1 MWLFDQ
7 DLIPRVGPQLGM
19 LFVTLVW
26 GCLVAGASLLDG
38 TLRLPAPGRGLMEH
52 YGFQASFVSAPLML
66 LTCLHAVSNFLRILA
81 KIDDM
86 LVPGADPAAVRSI
99 VKPHVDSLLLR
110 GNWRNALWLFMFIGV
125 AVSIAIFRKLDAPR
139 EFWGNDVFN
148 ATRYT
153 YGFLA
158 ANLFLLLLWGF
169 VCPVGFFYALHLTFS
184 SETIVA
190 RLRKAGMLR
199 LDFLHVDRCG
209 GMSRFGTLNF
219 LVMLIYVWPFGA
231 MYVLHLTHQYTY
243 LSLIGGA
250 IATSAA
256 FVFQSIYG
264 IYWVSPAITS
274 ERASVVGFLNAR
286 VAEAMD
292 GTRDFAAALATLEY
306 RERVLAVSSFPY
318 STTISAAVNI
328 MRFAPA
334 AIALANFVG
343 AVWLRTIS

>member
-1 MWLFDQ
+1 
-7 DLIPRVGPQLGM
+7 
-19 LFVTLVW
+19 
-26 GCLVAGASLLDG
+26 
-38 TLRLPAPGRGLMEH
+38 
-52 YGFQASFVSAPLML
+52 
-66 LTCLHAVSNFLRILA
+66 
-81 KIDDM
+81 
-86 LVPGADPAAVRSI
+86 
-99 VKPHVDSLLLR
+99 
-110 GNWRNALWLFMFIGV
+110 
-125 AVSIAIFRKLDAPR
+125 
-139 EFWGNDVFN
+139 
-148 ATRYT
+148 
-153 YGFLA
+153 
-158 ANLFLLLLWGF
+158 
-169 VCPVGFFYALHLTFS
+169 
-184 SETIVA
+184 
-190 RLRKAGMLR
+190 MLR

-274 ERASVVGFLNAR
+274 ERASVVGSLNVR